1 MTAVPAPAP
10 EAVRSVHAPDTA
22 VGLTYEHLA
31 YMGLLALSAF
41 VHVWMLGERALH
53 HDETLHGTYSW
64 FIYVGRGYIHDPL
77 LHGPLLYH
85 LGALTFALFGDNDL
99 TARLSGAVFGTLL
112 TVMPFLIRREIGRI
126 AAFAASV
133 YLLISPVFLYVGR
146 FFRHDIY
153 SGFFELLVVV
163 AVVRF
168 AADRRPLWLF
178 VGVAA
183 FALMYVNQETSYL
196 YLLMIGTPLLMLMLW
211 RVYRPG
217 VAVVGGL
224 GVALALLVFVLPGE
238 AVVDGGHV
246 ASVIRRRAQCRSPSR
261 GPSLAGNRSR
271 RKTMPMPCACGIE
284 RIRRMVICWR
294 AWAATLPI
302 WGCSSATLQ
311 S

>member
-1 MTAVPAPAP
+1 
-10 EAVRSVHAPDTA
+10 
-22 VGLTYEHLA
+22 
-31 YMGLLALSAF
+31 MGLLALSAF

-133 YLLISPVFLYVGR
+133 YLLISPVFCMSGG
-146 FFRHDIY
+146 FFAMIFTR
-153 SGFFELLVVV
+153 SSFELLVVV

-178 VGVAA
+178 VGGGCVCADVRQSRDELPVSVDDWHAPADADAVA
-183 FALMYVNQETSYL
+183 
-196 YLLMIGTPLLMLMLW
+196 
-211 RVYRPG
+211 RVSAR
-217 VAVVGGL
+217 
-224 GVALALLVFVLPGE
+224 
-238 AVVDGGHV
+238 
-246 ASVIRRRAQCRSPSR
+246 CRYH
-261 GPSLAGNRSR
+261 
-271 RKTMPMPCACGIE
+271 
-284 RIRRMVICWR
+284 
-294 AWAATLPI
+294 
-302 WGCSSATLQ
+302 
-311 S
+311 